1 MTTLHHPATRPLN
14 CGSAAGAPAPGHRF
28 GRRLR
33 ELLFVFL
40 ATSGLSGP
48 VVAQEAALG
57 ADLQGLLAHARA
69 QSPELRAMQAEAE
82 AAAQRVGPAGALPDP
97 VLRVELMNI
106 NNYGTDASPSLLPWK
121 VGETKYTLMQSL
133 PLWGKRELKRDA
145 ASADARQA
153 DARSDAA

>member
-14 CGSAAGAPAPGHRF
+14 CGSAAGAPAPGHMF

-82 AAAQRVGPAGALPDP
+82 AAAQRAIALYDDDGRRAPGQALLAQ
-97 VLRVELMNI
+97 VLE
-106 NNYGTDASPSLLPWK
+106 AQ
-121 VGETKYTLMQSL
+121 TKWPEAL
-133 PLWGKRELKRDA
+133 
-145 ASADARQA
+145 DARA
-153 DARSDAA
+153 F